1 MKWQGRRQST
11 NVEDR
16 RGFPVKG
23 AAIGGGVGGG
33 ILILVVTLILTYCG
47 GGDLSQIPT
56 NTQLDSQAVA
66 TAYQES
72 QQEKELAQFVS
83 VVLAETEDVWTE
95 VFSANN
101 QTYSYPT
108 LVLYTDY
115 VESACGMASSA
126 TGPFYCLPDQKVYID
141 LSFFKELQDRFKA
154 PGDFAM
160 AYVIAH
166 EVGHHV
172 QNLLGIMD
180 EVNSITQNLSE
191 AEANSYSVRLELQAD
206 YLAGVYG
213 HYVNRMNLLEEG
225 DLNEALNAA
234 SAVGDDRIQREAQG
248 YVVPDSFTHGTSEQ
262 RQRWFYK
269 GFTSGTL
276 DGGDTFNTNN
286 L

>member
-16 RGFPVKG
+16 RGVNVKG

-33 ILILVVTLILTYCG
+33 ILILVITLILNYCG

-66 TAYQES
+66 TTYQES

-95 VFSANN
+95 IFSANN

-115 VESACGMASSA
+115 VESACGMAGSA
-126 TGPFYCLPDQKVYID
+126 TGPFYCPPDQKVYID

-180 EVNSITQNLSE
+180 EVTFATQNLSE
-191 AEANSYSVRLELQAD
+191 AEANEYSVRLELQAD

-248 YVVPDSFTHGTSEQ
+248 YIVPDSFTHGTSEQ

-276 DGGDTFNTNN
+276 EDGDTFNTDN

>member
-1 MKWQGRRQST
+1 MKWQGRRQSA

-16 RGFPVKG
+16 RGTVVKG

-33 ILILVVTLILTYCG
+33 ILIAVIMLILNFCG

-56 NTQLDSQAVA
+56 DTQIDSPAVA
-66 TAYQES
+66 TTYQES

-95 VFSANN
+95 MFSANN

-115 VESACGMASSA
+115 VESACGMAGSA
-126 TGPFYCLPDQKVYID
+126 TGPFYCPPDQKVYID

-191 AEANSYSVRLELQAD
+191 AEANEYSVRLELQAD

-248 YVVPDSFTHGTSEQ
+248 YIVPDSFTHGTSEQ

-276 DGGDTFNTNN
+276 EGGDTFNTDN